1 MTNPST
7 KVSTKVLD
15 KKYNF
20 KIEYKLIKNK
30 ELLKS
35 RLSEIPKSSGCY
47 LFKDIDNNLLYIGK
61 SKTLRNRVSSYFN
74 NYAEL
79 SPRLSLMVRQITE
92 IEIIVTDSEYEAL
105 NLESNLIKTNK
116 PYFNILLKDDKKY
129 PYLCITWSEQYP
141 RIFITRKRRNRN
153 NFDRYYGP
161 YVDVGLLRKTLFI
174 IKKIFPLRQRP
185 RPVYKDRT
193 CLNYSIGRCP
203 GVCQEIISSE
213 DYKKTMKQVS
223 MIFQGR
229 NDDLEV
235 FLERKMNQYSNDLE
249 FENAAKI
256 RDQISGLKLLTE
268 SQKISIPDSSINR
281 DIFGIVSEN
290 NISSIQ
296 IFQMRSG
303 KLIGRIGYTQKID
316 NRDEKEILQRVLE
329 EHYIN
334 VEGVE
339 IPSEILLQFN
349 LPKHNTIEEWLS
361 ELRQKKVKLIIP
373 KRNKKFE
380 TVEMVLKN
388 AKLELERILN
398 GIQDNESAIED
409 LTQILELT
417 NQPRRIEG
425 YDISHIQG
433 TDPVASQVVFIDGI
447 PSKQNYRK
455 YKIKDPNIFIGH
467 SDDFASIYEVIYR
480 RFKKWSKFKIDG
492 GDISSLQDKK
502 KSALENDLLTDW
514 PDLIMID
521 GGKGQ
526 LNAALKAL
534 TQLDLHE
541 EVSICSLA
549 KKNEEIFIPGFSK
562 SLDTDQNQKGLLLLR
577 RVRDEA
583 HRFALSF
590 HRNKRSTRMN
600 RSQLSQI
607 PGLGPSRIKDLLEH
621 FNSIDAIRIASRE
634 ELSKVK
640 GLGMHSAN
648 DIYNYF
654 NEL

>member
-1 MTNPST
+1 MSNSSIE
-7 KVSTKVLD
+7 KINN
-15 KKYNF
+15 KYNF
-20 KIEYKLIKNK
+20 KIEYKLINNK

-61 SKTLRNRVSSYFN
+61 SKKLRSRVSSYFN
-74 NYAEL
+74 NYSDL
-79 SPRLSLMVRQITE
+79 TPRLSLMVRQITE

-129 PYLCITWSEQYP
+129 PYLCITWSEKYP
-141 RIFITRKRRNRN
+141 RIFITRRRRNRN
-153 NFDRYYGP
+153 NLDRYYGP
-161 YVDVGLLRKTLFI
+161 YVDVGLLRRTLFT

-203 GVCQEIISSE
+203 GVCQEVISSD
-213 DYKKTMKQVS
+213 DYKKIMKQVS

-229 NDDLEV
+229 NDDLEI
-235 FLERKMNQYSNDLE
+235 FLQKKMLQFSNDLDY
-249 FENAAKI
+249 ENAAKI

-281 DIFGIVSEN
+281 DIFGIVSEKN
-290 NISSIQ
+290 VASIQ

-303 KLIGRIGYTQKID
+303 KLIGRIGYSQKLNNEDENLILQKI
-316 NRDEKEILQRVLE
+316 LE
-329 EHYIN
+329 EHYMN
-334 VEGVE
+334 VEPVE
-339 IPSEILLQFN
+339 IPSEILIQYN
-349 LPKHNTIEEWLS
+349 LPKQATIEDWLT
-361 ELRQKKVKLIIP
+361 ELRKKKVKILIP
-373 KRNKKFE
+373 KRNKKHE

-388 AKLELERILN
+388 AKLELDRILN
-398 GIQDNESAIED
+398 GIQDNESSIED
-409 LTQILELT
+409 LAQILELSE
-417 NQPRRIEG
+417 QPKRIEG

-433 TDPVASQVVFIDGI
+433 SDPVASQVVFIDGI
-447 PSKQNYRK
+447 PSKQHYRK
-455 YKIKDPNIFIGH
+455 YKIKDPNVFIGH
-467 SDDFASIYEVIYR
+467 SDDFASIYEVILR
-480 RFKKWSKFKIDG
+480 RFKKWSRFKESG
-492 GDISSLQDKK
+492 GDFSILNDKTNSK
-502 KSALENDLLTDW
+502 LDNELLSDW

-526 LNAALKAL
+526 LNAAIKAL
-534 TQLDLHE
+534 KELNLEE
-541 EVSICSLA
+541 EVTICSLA
-549 KKNEEIFIPGFSK
+549 KKNEEIFIPGFTK
-562 SLDTDQNQKGLLLLR
+562 SLDTDENQKGVLLLR

-590 HRNKRSTRMN
+590 HRDKRSKRMN

-607 PGLGPSRIKDLLEH
+607 SGLGPSRIKELLEH
-621 FNSIDAIRIASRE
+621 FKSIDAIRIASKE
-634 ELSKVK
+634 DLSKVK
-640 GLGMHSAN
+640 GLGKNSVN
-648 DIYNYF
+648 DIYEYF

>member
-1 MTNPST
+1 MSNSSIE
-7 KVSTKVLD
+7 KINN
-15 KKYNF
+15 KYNF
-20 KIEYKLIKNK
+20 KIEYKLINNK

-61 SKTLRNRVSSYFN
+61 SKKLRSRVSSYFN
-74 NYAEL
+74 NYSDL
-79 SPRLSLMVRQITE
+79 TPRLSLMVRQITE

-129 PYLCITWSEQYP
+129 PYLCITWSEKYP
-141 RIFITRKRRNRN
+141 RIFITRRRRNRN
-153 NFDRYYGP
+153 NLDRYYGP
-161 YVDVGLLRKTLFI
+161 YVDVGLLRRTLFT

-203 GVCQEIISSE
+203 GVCQEVISSD
-213 DYKKTMKQVS
+213 DYKKIMKQVS

-229 NDDLEV
+229 NDDLEI
-235 FLERKMNQYSNDLE
+235 FLQKKMLQFSNDLDY
-249 FENAAKI
+249 ENAAKI

-281 DIFGIVSEN
+281 DIFGIVSEKN
-290 NISSIQ
+290 VASIQ

-303 KLIGRIGYTQKID
+303 KLIGRIGYSQKLNNEDENLILQKI
-316 NRDEKEILQRVLE
+316 LE
-329 EHYIN
+329 EHYMN
-334 VEGVE
+334 VEPVE
-339 IPSEILLQFN
+339 IPSEILIQYN
-349 LPKHNTIEEWLS
+349 LPKQATIEDWLT
-361 ELRQKKVKLIIP
+361 ELRKKKVKMIIP
-373 KRNKKFE
+373 KRNKKHE

-388 AKLELERILN
+388 AKLELDRILN
-398 GIQDNESAIED
+398 GIQDNESSIED
-409 LTQILELT
+409 LAQILELSE
-417 NQPRRIEG
+417 QPKRIEG

-433 TDPVASQVVFIDGI
+433 SDPVASQVVFIDGV
-447 PSKQNYRK
+447 PSKQHYRK
-455 YKIKDPNIFIGH
+455 YKIKDPNVFIGH
-467 SDDFASIYEVIYR
+467 SDDFASIYEVIQR
-480 RFKKWSKFKIDG
+480 RCKKWSRFKKNG
-492 GDISSLQDKK
+492 GDFSILNDKTNSK
-502 KSALENDLLTDW
+502 LDNELLSDW

-526 LNAALKAL
+526 LNAAIKAL
-534 TQLDLHE
+534 KELNLEE
-541 EVSICSLA
+541 EVTICSLA
-549 KKNEEIFIPGFSK
+549 KKNEEIFIPGFTK
-562 SLDTDQNQKGLLLLR
+562 SLDTDENQKGVLLLR

-590 HRNKRSTRMN
+590 HRDKRSKRMN

-607 PGLGPSRIKDLLEH
+607 SGLGPSRIRELLEH
-621 FNSIDAIRIASRE
+621 FKSIDAIRIASKE
-634 ELSKVK
+634 DLSKVK
-640 GLGMHSAN
+640 GLGKNSVN
-648 DIYNYF
+648 DIYEYF

>member
-30 ELLKS
+30 DLLKS

-47 LFKDIDNNLLYIGK
+47 LFKDIDNNFLYIGK

-249 FENAAKI
+249 FENAAKV

-316 NRDEKEILQRVLE
+316 NSDETEILQRVLE

-480 RFKKWSKFKIDG
+480 RFKKWSKFKNDG

-502 KSALENDLLTDW
+502 KSTLENDLLTDW

-541 EVSICSLA
+541 EVNICSLA

-634 ELSKVK
+634 ELSKVI

>member
-1 MTNPST
+1 MSNSSIE
-7 KVSTKVLD
+7 KINN
-15 KKYNF
+15 KYNF
-20 KIEYKLIKNK
+20 KIEYKLINNK

-61 SKTLRNRVSSYFN
+61 SKKLRSRVSSYFN
-74 NYAEL
+74 NYSDL
-79 SPRLSLMVRQITE
+79 TPRLSLMVRQITE

-129 PYLCITWSEQYP
+129 PYLCITWSEKYP
-141 RIFITRKRRNRN
+141 RIFITRRRRNRN
-153 NFDRYYGP
+153 NLDRYYGP
-161 YVDVGLLRKTLFI
+161 YVDVGLLRRTLFT

-203 GVCQEIISSE
+203 GVCQEVISSD
-213 DYKKTMKQVS
+213 DYKKIMKQVS

-229 NDDLEV
+229 NDDLEI
-235 FLERKMNQYSNDLE
+235 FLQKKMLQFSNDLDY
-249 FENAAKI
+249 ENAAKI

-281 DIFGIVSEN
+281 DIFGIVSEKN
-290 NISSIQ
+290 VASIQ

-303 KLIGRIGYTQKID
+303 KLIGRIGYSQKLNNEDENLILQKI
-316 NRDEKEILQRVLE
+316 LE
-329 EHYIN
+329 EHYMN
-334 VEGVE
+334 VEPVE
-339 IPSEILLQFN
+339 IPSEILIQYN
-349 LPKHNTIEEWLS
+349 LPKQATIEDWLT
-361 ELRQKKVKLIIP
+361 ELRKKKVKILIP
-373 KRNKKFE
+373 KRNKKHE

-388 AKLELERILN
+388 AKLELDRILN
-398 GIQDNESAIED
+398 GIQDNESSIED
-409 LTQILELT
+409 LAQILELSE
-417 NQPRRIEG
+417 QPKRIEG

-433 TDPVASQVVFIDGI
+433 SDPVASQVVFIDGV
-447 PSKQNYRK
+447 PSKQHYRK
-455 YKIKDPNIFIGH
+455 YKIKDPNVFVGH
-467 SDDFASIYEVIYR
+467 SDDFASIYEVINR
-480 RFKKWSKFKIDG
+480 RFKKWSRFKKNG
-492 GDISSLQDKK
+492 GDFSTLNDKANSK
-502 KSALENDLLTDW
+502 LDNELLSDW

-526 LNAALKAL
+526 LNAAIKAL
-534 TQLDLHE
+534 KELNLEE
-541 EVSICSLA
+541 EVTICSLA
-549 KKNEEIFIPGFSK
+549 KKNEEIFIPGFTK
-562 SLDTDQNQKGLLLLR
+562 SLDTDENQKGVLLLR

-590 HRNKRSTRMN
+590 HRDKRSKRMN

-607 PGLGPSRIKDLLEH
+607 SGLGPSRIRELLEH
-621 FNSIDAIRIASRE
+621 FKSIDAIRIASKE
-634 ELSKVK
+634 DLSKVK
-640 GLGMHSAN
+640 GLGKNSVN
-648 DIYNYF
+648 DIYEYF

>member
-1 MTNPST
+1 MSNSSIE
-7 KVSTKVLD
+7 KINN
-15 KKYNF
+15 KYNF
-20 KIEYKLIKNK
+20 KIEYKLINNK

-61 SKTLRNRVSSYFN
+61 SKKLRSRVSSYFN
-74 NYAEL
+74 NYSDL
-79 SPRLSLMVRQITE
+79 TPRLSLMVRQITE

-129 PYLCITWSEQYP
+129 PYLCITWSEKYP
-141 RIFITRKRRNRN
+141 RIFITRRRRNRN
-153 NFDRYYGP
+153 NLDRYYGP
-161 YVDVGLLRKTLFI
+161 YVDVGLLRRTLFT

-203 GVCQEIISSE
+203 GVCQEVISSD
-213 DYKKTMKQVS
+213 DYKKIMKQVS

-229 NDDLEV
+229 NDDLEI
-235 FLERKMNQYSNDLE
+235 FLQKKMLQFSNDLDY
-249 FENAAKI
+249 ENAAKI

-281 DIFGIVSEN
+281 DIFGIVSEKN
-290 NISSIQ
+290 VASIQ

-303 KLIGRIGYTQKID
+303 KLIGRIGYSQKLNNEDENLILQKI
-316 NRDEKEILQRVLE
+316 LE
-329 EHYIN
+329 EHYMN
-334 VEGVE
+334 VEAVE
-339 IPSEILLQFN
+339 IPSEILIQYN
-349 LPKHNTIEEWLS
+349 LPKQATIEDWLT
-361 ELRQKKVKLIIP
+361 ELRKKKVKILIP
-373 KRNKKFE
+373 KRNKKHE

-388 AKLELERILN
+388 AKLELDRILN
-398 GIQDNESAIED
+398 GIQDNESSIED
-409 LTQILELT
+409 LAQILELSE
-417 NQPRRIEG
+417 QPKRIEG

-433 TDPVASQVVFIDGI
+433 SDPVASQVVFIDGI
-447 PSKQNYRK
+447 PSKQHYRK
-455 YKIKDPNIFIGH
+455 YKIKDPNVFVGH
-467 SDDFASIYEVIYR
+467 SDDFASIYEVIHR
-480 RFKKWSKFKIDG
+480 RFKKWSRFKKSG
-492 GDISSLQDKK
+492 GDFSILNDKTNSK
-502 KSALENDLLTDW
+502 LDNELLSDW

-526 LNAALKAL
+526 LNAAIKAL
-534 TQLDLHE
+534 KELNLEE
-541 EVSICSLA
+541 EVTICSLA

-562 SLDTDQNQKGLLLLR
+562 SLDTDENQKGVLLLR

-590 HRNKRSTRMN
+590 HRDKRSKRMN

-607 PGLGPSRIKDLLEH
+607 SGLGPSRIRELLEH
-621 FNSIDAIRIASRE
+621 FKSIDAIRIASKE
-634 ELSKVK
+634 DLSKVK
-640 GLGMHSAN
+640 GLGKNSVN
-648 DIYNYF
+648 DIYEYF

>member
-1 MTNPST
+1 MSNSSIETIDN
-7 KVSTKVLD
+7 
-15 KKYNF
+15 KYNF
-20 KIEYKLIKNK
+20 KIEYKLINNK

-61 SKTLRNRVSSYFN
+61 SKKLRSRVSSYFN
-74 NYAEL
+74 NYSDL
-79 SPRLSLMVRQITE
+79 TPRLSLMVRQITE

-129 PYLCITWSEQYP
+129 PYLCITWSEKYP
-141 RIFITRKRRNRN
+141 RIFITRRRRNRN
-153 NFDRYYGP
+153 NLDRYYGP
-161 YVDVGLLRKTLFI
+161 YVDVGLLRRTLFT

-203 GVCQEIISSE
+203 GVCQEVISSD
-213 DYKKTMKQVS
+213 DYKKIMKQVS

-229 NDDLEV
+229 NDDLEI
-235 FLERKMNQYSNDLE
+235 FLQKKMLQFSNDLDY
-249 FENAAKI
+249 ENAAKI

-281 DIFGIVSEN
+281 DIFGIVSEKN
-290 NISSIQ
+290 VASIQ

-303 KLIGRIGYTQKID
+303 KLIGRIGYSQKLNNEDENLILQKI
-316 NRDEKEILQRVLE
+316 LE
-329 EHYIN
+329 EHYMN
-334 VEGVE
+334 VEPVE
-339 IPSEILLQFN
+339 IPSEILIQYN
-349 LPKHNTIEEWLS
+349 LPKQATIEDWLTD
-361 ELRQKKVKLIIP
+361 LRKKKVKILIP
-373 KRNKKFE
+373 KRNKKHE

-388 AKLELERILN
+388 AKLELDRILN
-398 GIQDNESAIED
+398 GIQDNESSIED
-409 LTQILELT
+409 LAQILELSE
-417 NQPRRIEG
+417 QPKRIEG

-433 TDPVASQVVFIDGI
+433 SDPVASQVVFIDGI
-447 PSKQNYRK
+447 PSKQHYRK
-455 YKIKDPNIFIGH
+455 YKIKDPNVFVGH
-467 SDDFASIYEVIYR
+467 SDDFASIYEVIHR
-480 RFKKWSKFKIDG
+480 RFKKWSRFKKSG
-492 GDISSLQDKK
+492 GDFSILNDKTNSK
-502 KSALENDLLTDW
+502 LDNELLSDW

-526 LNAALKAL
+526 LNAAIKAL
-534 TQLDLHE
+534 KELNLEE
-541 EVSICSLA
+541 EVTICSLA
-549 KKNEEIFIPGFSK
+549 KKNEEIFIPGFTK
-562 SLDTDQNQKGLLLLR
+562 SLDTDENQKGVLLLR

-590 HRNKRSTRMN
+590 HRDKRSKRMN

-607 PGLGPSRIKDLLEH
+607 SGLGPSRIRELLEH
-621 FNSIDAIRIASRE
+621 FKSIDAIRIASKE
-634 ELSKVK
+634 DLSKVK
-640 GLGMHSAN
+640 GLGKNSVN
-648 DIYNYF
+648 DIYEYF

>member
-1 MTNPST
+1 MSNSYIET
-7 KVSTKVLD
+7 LD
-15 KKYNF
+15 NKYNF
-20 KIEYKLIKNK
+20 KIEYKLINNK

-61 SKTLRNRVSSYFN
+61 SKKLRSRVSSYFN
-74 NYAEL
+74 NFSDL
-79 SPRLSLMVRQITE
+79 TPRLSLMVRQITE

-129 PYLCITWSEQYP
+129 PYLCITWSEKYP
-141 RIFITRKRRNRN
+141 RIFITRRRRNRN
-153 NFDRYYGP
+153 NLDRYYGP
-161 YVDVGLLRKTLFI
+161 YVDVGLLRRTLFT

-203 GVCQEIISSE
+203 GVCQEVISSE
-213 DYKKTMKQVS
+213 DYKKIMKQVS

-229 NDDLEV
+229 NDDLEI
-235 FLERKMNQYSNDLE
+235 FLQKKMLQFSNDLDY
-249 FENAAKI
+249 ENAAKI

-281 DIFGIVSEN
+281 DIFGIVSEKN
-290 NISSIQ
+290 VASIQ

-303 KLIGRIGYTQKID
+303 KLIGRIGYSQKL
-316 NRDEKEILQRVLE
+316 NNEDENLILQKVLE
-329 EHYIN
+329 EHYMN

-339 IPSEILLQFN
+339 IPSEILIQYK
-349 LPKHNTIEEWLS
+349 LPKQTTIEDWLTD
-361 ELRQKKVKLIIP
+361 LRKKKVKIIIP
-373 KRNKKFE
+373 KRYKKHE

-388 AKLELERILN
+388 AKLELDRILN
-398 GIQDNESAIED
+398 GIQDSESSIED
-409 LTQILELT
+409 LAQILELSE
-417 NQPRRIEG
+417 QPKRIEG

-447 PSKQNYRK
+447 PSKQHYRK
-455 YKIKDPNIFIGH
+455 YKIQDPNIFIGH
-467 SDDFASIYEVIYR
+467 SDDFASIYEVIHR
-480 RFKKWSKFKIDG
+480 RFRKWSRFKNSG
-492 GDISSLQDKK
+492 GDFSILNDKTNSK
-502 KSALENDLLTDW
+502 LDNELLSDW

-526 LNAALKAL
+526 LNAAIKAL
-534 TQLDLHE
+534 KELNLEE
-541 EVSICSLA
+541 EVTICSLA
-549 KKNEEIFIPGFSK
+549 KKNEEIFIPGFTK
-562 SLDTDQNQKGLLLLR
+562 SLDTDENQKGVLLLR
-577 RVRDEA
+577 RIRDEA

-590 HRNKRSTRMN
+590 HRDKRSKRMN

-607 PGLGPSRIKDLLEH
+607 SGLGPSRIRELLEH
-621 FNSIDAIRIASRE
+621 FKSIDAIRIATKE
-634 ELSKVK
+634 DLSKVK
-640 GLGMHSAN
+640 GLGKNSVN
-648 DIYNYF
+648 DIYEYF
-654 NEL
+654 HEL

>member
-1 MTNPST
+1 MSNSSIE
-7 KVSTKVLD
+7 KID
-15 KKYNF
+15 NKYNF
-20 KIEYKLIKNK
+20 KIEYKLINNK

-61 SKTLRNRVSSYFN
+61 SKKLRSRVSSYFN
-74 NYAEL
+74 NYSDL
-79 SPRLSLMVRQITE
+79 TPRLSLMVRQITE

-129 PYLCITWSEQYP
+129 PYLCITWSEKYP
-141 RIFITRKRRNRN
+141 RIFITRRRRNRN
-153 NFDRYYGP
+153 NLDRYYGP
-161 YVDVGLLRKTLFI
+161 YVDVGLLRRTLFT

-203 GVCQEIISSE
+203 GVCQEVISSD
-213 DYKKTMKQVS
+213 DYKKIMKQVS

-229 NDDLEV
+229 NDDLEI
-235 FLERKMNQYSNDLE
+235 FLQKKMLQFSNDLDY
-249 FENAAKI
+249 ENAAKI

-281 DIFGIVSEN
+281 DIFGIVSEKN
-290 NISSIQ
+290 VASIQ

-303 KLIGRIGYTQKID
+303 KLIGRIGYSQKLNNEDENLILQKI
-316 NRDEKEILQRVLE
+316 LE
-329 EHYIN
+329 EHYMN
-334 VEGVE
+334 VEPVE
-339 IPSEILLQFN
+339 IPSEILIQYN
-349 LPKHNTIEEWLS
+349 LPKQATIEDWLT
-361 ELRQKKVKLIIP
+361 ELRKKKVKILIP
-373 KRNKKFE
+373 KRNKKHE

-388 AKLELERILN
+388 AKLELDRILN
-398 GIQDNESAIED
+398 GIQDNESSIED
-409 LTQILELT
+409 LAQILELSE
-417 NQPRRIEG
+417 QPKRIEG

-433 TDPVASQVVFIDGI
+433 SDPVASQVVFIDGI
-447 PSKQNYRK
+447 PSKQDYRK
-455 YKIKDPNIFIGH
+455 YKIKDPNVFVGH
-467 SDDFASIYEVIYR
+467 SDDFASIYEVIQR
-480 RFKKWSKFKIDG
+480 RFKKWSRFKESG
-492 GDISSLQDKK
+492 GDFSILNDKTNSK
-502 KSALENDLLTDW
+502 LDNELLSDW

-526 LNAALKAL
+526 LNAAIKAL
-534 TQLDLHE
+534 KELNLEE
-541 EVSICSLA
+541 EVTICSLA
-549 KKNEEIFIPGFSK
+549 KKNEEIFIPGFTK
-562 SLDTDQNQKGLLLLR
+562 SLDTDENQKGVLLLR

-590 HRNKRSTRMN
+590 HRDKRSKRMN

-607 PGLGPSRIKDLLEH
+607 SGLGPSRIRELLEH
-621 FNSIDAIRIASRE
+621 FKSIDAIRIASKE
-634 ELSKVK
+634 DLSKVK
-640 GLGMHSAN
+640 GLGKNSVN
-648 DIYNYF
+648 DIYEYF

>member
-1 MTNPST
+1 MSNSSIE
-7 KVSTKVLD
+7 KID
-15 KKYNF
+15 NKYNF
-20 KIEYKLIKNK
+20 KIEYKLINNK

-61 SKTLRNRVSSYFN
+61 SKKLRSRVSSYFN
-74 NYAEL
+74 NFSDL
-79 SPRLSLMVRQITE
+79 TPRLSLMVRQITE

-129 PYLCITWSEQYP
+129 PYLCITWSEKYP
-141 RIFITRKRRNRN
+141 RIFITRRRRNRN
-153 NFDRYYGP
+153 NLDRYYGP
-161 YVDVGLLRKTLFI
+161 YVDVGLLRRTLFT

-203 GVCQEIISSE
+203 GVCQEVISSD
-213 DYKKTMKQVS
+213 DYKKIMKQVS

-229 NDDLEV
+229 NDDLEI
-235 FLERKMNQYSNDLE
+235 FLQKKMLQFSNDLDY
-249 FENAAKI
+249 ENAAKI

-281 DIFGIVSEN
+281 DIFGIVSEKN
-290 NISSIQ
+290 VASIQ

-303 KLIGRIGYTQKID
+303 KLIGRIGYSQKLNNEDENLILQKI
-316 NRDEKEILQRVLE
+316 LE
-329 EHYIN
+329 EHYMN
-334 VEGVE
+334 VEAVE
-339 IPSEILLQFN
+339 IPSEILIQYN
-349 LPKHNTIEEWLS
+349 LPKQATIEDWLT
-361 ELRQKKVKLIIP
+361 ELRKKKVKILIP
-373 KRNKKFE
+373 KRNKKHE

-388 AKLELERILN
+388 AKLELDRILN
-398 GIQDNESAIED
+398 GIQDNESSIED
-409 LTQILELT
+409 LAQILELSE
-417 NQPRRIEG
+417 QPKRIEG

-433 TDPVASQVVFIDGI
+433 SDPVASQVVFIDGI
-447 PSKQNYRK
+447 PSKQHYRK
-455 YKIKDPNIFIGH
+455 YKIKDPNVFIGH
-467 SDDFASIYEVIYR
+467 SDDFASIYEVIHR
-480 RFKKWSKFKIDG
+480 RFKKWSRFKKSG
-492 GDISSLQDKK
+492 GDFSILNDKTNSK
-502 KSALENDLLTDW
+502 LDNELLSDW

-526 LNAALKAL
+526 LNAAIKAL
-534 TQLDLHE
+534 KELNLEE
-541 EVSICSLA
+541 EVTICSLA
-549 KKNEEIFIPGFSK
+549 KKNEEIFIPGFTK
-562 SLDTDQNQKGLLLLR
+562 SLDTDENQKGVLLLR

-590 HRNKRSTRMN
+590 HRDKRSKRMN

-607 PGLGPSRIKDLLEH
+607 SGLGPSRIRELLEH
-621 FNSIDAIRIASRE
+621 FKSIDAIRIASKE
-634 ELSKVK
+634 DLSKVK
-640 GLGMHSAN
+640 GLGKNSVN
-648 DIYNYF
+648 DIYEYF

>member
-1 MTNPST
+1 MSNSSIE
-7 KVSTKVLD
+7 KID
-15 KKYNF
+15 NKYNF
-20 KIEYKLIKNK
+20 KIEYKLINNK

-61 SKTLRNRVSSYFN
+61 SKKLRSRVSSYFN
-74 NYAEL
+74 NYSDL
-79 SPRLSLMVRQITE
+79 TPRLSLMVRQITE

-129 PYLCITWSEQYP
+129 PYLCITWSEKYP
-141 RIFITRKRRNRN
+141 RIFITRRRNRN
-153 NFDRYYGP
+153 NLDRYYGP
-161 YVDVGLLRKTLFI
+161 YVDVGLLRRTLFT

-203 GVCQEIISSE
+203 GVCQEVISSD
-213 DYKKTMKQVS
+213 DYKKIMQQVS

-229 NDDLEV
+229 NDDLEI
-235 FLERKMNQYSNDLE
+235 FLQKKMLQFSNDLDY
-249 FENAAKI
+249 ENAAKI

-281 DIFGIVSEN
+281 DIFGIVSEKN
-290 NISSIQ
+290 VASIQ

-303 KLIGRIGYTQKID
+303 KLIGRIGYSQKLNNEDENHILQKI
-316 NRDEKEILQRVLE
+316 LE
-329 EHYIN
+329 EHYMN
-334 VEGVE
+334 VEAVE
-339 IPSEILLQFN
+339 IPSEILIQYN
-349 LPKHNTIEEWLS
+349 LPKQATIEDWLT
-361 ELRQKKVKLIIP
+361 ELRKKKVKILIP
-373 KRNKKFE
+373 KRNKKHE

-388 AKLELERILN
+388 AKLELDRILN
-398 GIQDNESAIED
+398 GIQDNESSIED
-409 LTQILELT
+409 LAQILELSE
-417 NQPRRIEG
+417 QPKRIEG

-433 TDPVASQVVFIDGI
+433 SDPVASQVVFIDGI
-447 PSKQNYRK
+447 PSKQHYRK
-455 YKIKDPNIFIGH
+455 YKIKDPNVFVGH
-467 SDDFASIYEVIYR
+467 SDDFASIYEVIHR
-480 RFKKWSKFKIDG
+480 RFKKWSRFKKSG
-492 GDISSLQDKK
+492 GDFSILNDKTNSK
-502 KSALENDLLTDW
+502 LDNELLSDW

-526 LNAALKAL
+526 LNAAIKAL
-534 TQLDLHE
+534 NELNLEE
-541 EVSICSLA
+541 EVTICSLA
-549 KKNEEIFIPGFSK
+549 KKNEEIFIPGFTK
-562 SLDTDQNQKGLLLLR
+562 SLDTDENQKGVLLLR

-590 HRNKRSTRMN
+590 HRDKRSKRMN

-607 PGLGPSRIKDLLEH
+607 SGLGPSRIRELLEY
-621 FNSIDAIRIASRE
+621 FKSIDAIRIASKE
-634 ELSKVK
+634 DLSKVK
-640 GLGMHSAN
+640 GLGKNSVN
-648 DIYNYF
+648 DIYEYF

>member
-1 MTNPST
+1 MSNSSIE
-7 KVSTKVLD
+7 KINN
-15 KKYNF
+15 KYNF
-20 KIEYKLIKNK
+20 KIEYKLINNK

-61 SKTLRNRVSSYFN
+61 SKKLRSRVSSYFN
-74 NYAEL
+74 NYSDL
-79 SPRLSLMVRQITE
+79 TPRLSLMVRQITE

-129 PYLCITWSEQYP
+129 PYLCITWSEKYP
-141 RIFITRKRRNRN
+141 RIFITRRRRNRN
-153 NFDRYYGP
+153 NLDRYYGP
-161 YVDVGLLRKTLFI
+161 YVDVGLLRRTLFT

-203 GVCQEIISSE
+203 GVCQEVISSD
-213 DYKKTMKQVS
+213 DYKKIMKQVS

-229 NDDLEV
+229 NDDLEI
-235 FLERKMNQYSNDLE
+235 FLQKKMLQFSNDLDY
-249 FENAAKI
+249 ENAAKI

-281 DIFGIVSEN
+281 DIFGIVSEKN
-290 NISSIQ
+290 VASIQ

-303 KLIGRIGYTQKID
+303 KLIGRIGYSQKLNNEDENLILQKI
-316 NRDEKEILQRVLE
+316 LE
-329 EHYIN
+329 EHYMN
-334 VEGVE
+334 VEAVE
-339 IPSEILLQFN
+339 IPSEILIQYN
-349 LPKHNTIEEWLS
+349 LPKQATIEDWLT
-361 ELRQKKVKLIIP
+361 ELRKKKVKILIP
-373 KRNKKFE
+373 KRNKKHE

-388 AKLELERILN
+388 AKLELDRILN
-398 GIQDNESAIED
+398 GIQDNESSIED
-409 LTQILELT
+409 LAQILELSE
-417 NQPRRIEG
+417 QPKRIEG

-433 TDPVASQVVFIDGI
+433 SDPVASQVVFIDGI
-447 PSKQNYRK
+447 PSKQHYRK
-455 YKIKDPNIFIGH
+455 YKIKDPNVFIGH
-467 SDDFASIYEVIYR
+467 SDDFASIYEVIHR
-480 RFKKWSKFKIDG
+480 RFKKWSRFKKSG
-492 GDISSLQDKK
+492 GDFSILNDKTNSK
-502 KSALENDLLTDW
+502 LDNELLSDW

-526 LNAALKAL
+526 LNAAIKAL
-534 TQLDLHE
+534 KELNLEE
-541 EVSICSLA
+541 EVTICSLA
-549 KKNEEIFIPGFSK
+549 KKNEEIFIPGFTK
-562 SLDTDQNQKGLLLLR
+562 SLDTDQNQKGVLLLR

-590 HRNKRSTRMN
+590 HRDKRSKRMN

-607 PGLGPSRIKDLLEH
+607 SGLGPSRIRELLEH
-621 FNSIDAIRIASRE
+621 FKSIDAIRIASKE
-634 ELSKVK
+634 DLSKVK
-640 GLGMHSAN
+640 GLGKNSVN
-648 DIYNYF
+648 DIYEYF

>member
-1 MTNPST
+1 MSNSSIE
-7 KVSTKVLD
+7 KINN
-15 KKYNF
+15 KYNF
-20 KIEYKLIKNK
+20 KIEYKLINNK

-61 SKTLRNRVSSYFN
+61 SKKLRSRVSSYFN
-74 NYAEL
+74 NYSDL
-79 SPRLSLMVRQITE
+79 TPRLSLMVRQITE

-129 PYLCITWSEQYP
+129 PYLCITWSEKYP
-141 RIFITRKRRNRN
+141 RIFITRRRRNRN
-153 NFDRYYGP
+153 NLDRYYGP
-161 YVDVGLLRKTLFI
+161 YVDVGLLRRTLFT

-203 GVCQEIISSE
+203 GVCQEVISSD
-213 DYKKTMKQVS
+213 DYKKIMKQVS

-229 NDDLEV
+229 NDDLEI
-235 FLERKMNQYSNDLE
+235 FLQKKMLQFSNDLDY
-249 FENAAKI
+249 ENAAKI

-281 DIFGIVSEN
+281 DIFGIVSEKN
-290 NISSIQ
+290 VASIQ

-303 KLIGRIGYTQKID
+303 KLIGRIGYSQKLNNEDENLILQKI
-316 NRDEKEILQRVLE
+316 LE
-329 EHYIN
+329 EHYMN
-334 VEGVE
+334 VEPVE
-339 IPSEILLQFN
+339 IPSEILIQYN
-349 LPKHNTIEEWLS
+349 LPKQATIEDWLT
-361 ELRQKKVKLIIP
+361 ELRKKKVKILIP
-373 KRNKKFE
+373 KRNKKHE

-388 AKLELERILN
+388 AKLELDRILN
-398 GIQDNESAIED
+398 GIQDNESSIED
-409 LTQILELT
+409 LAQILELSE
-417 NQPRRIEG
+417 QPKRIEG

-433 TDPVASQVVFIDGI
+433 SDPVASQVVFIDGI
-447 PSKQNYRK
+447 PSKQHYRK
-455 YKIKDPNIFIGH
+455 YKIKDPNDFVGH
-467 SDDFASIYEVIYR
+467 SDDFASIYEVIQR
-480 RFKKWSKFKIDG
+480 RFKKWSRFKESG
-492 GDISSLQDKK
+492 GDFSILNDKTNSK
-502 KSALENDLLTDW
+502 LDNELLSDW

-526 LNAALKAL
+526 LNAAIKAL
-534 TQLDLHE
+534 KELNLEE
-541 EVSICSLA
+541 EVTICSLA
-549 KKNEEIFIPGFSK
+549 KKNEEIFIPGFTK
-562 SLDTDQNQKGLLLLR
+562 SLDTDENQKGVLLLR

-590 HRNKRSTRMN
+590 HRDKRSKRMN

-607 PGLGPSRIKDLLEH
+607 SGLGPSRIRELLEH
-621 FNSIDAIRIASRE
+621 FKSIDAIRIASKE
-634 ELSKVK
+634 DLSKVK
-640 GLGMHSAN
+640 GLGKNSVN
-648 DIYNYF
+648 DIYEYF

>member
-20 KIEYKLIKNK
+20 KIEYKLVKNK
-30 ELLKS
+30 DLLKS

-92 IEIIVTDSEYEAL
+92 IEIIITDSEYEAL

-316 NRDEKEILQRVLE
+316 NSDETEILQRVLE

-480 RFKKWSKFKIDG
+480 RFKKWSKFKNDG

-502 KSALENDLLTDW
+502 KSTLENDLLTDW

-541 EVSICSLA
+541 EVNICSLA

>member
-1 MTNPST
+1 MSNSFI
-7 KVSTKVLD
+7 KKID

-20 KIEYKLIKNK
+20 KIEYKLINNK

-61 SKTLRNRVSSYFN
+61 SKKLRSRVSSYFN
-74 NYAEL
+74 NFADL
-79 SPRLSLMVRQITE
+79 TPRLSLMVRQITE
-92 IEIIVTDSEYEAL
+92 IEIIITDSEYEAL

-129 PYLCITWSEQYP
+129 PYLCITWSEKYP
-141 RIFITRKRRNRN
+141 RIFITRRRRNRN
-153 NFDRYYGP
+153 NLDRYYGP
-161 YVDVGLLRKTLFI
+161 YVDVGLLRRTLFT

-203 GVCQEIISSE
+203 GVCQEIISSD
-213 DYKKTMKQVS
+213 DYKKIIKQVS

-229 NDDLEV
+229 NDDLEL
-235 FLERKMNQYSNDLE
+235 FLQTKMSQFSDDLDY
-249 FENAAKI
+249 ENAAKI
-256 RDQISGLKLLTE
+256 RDQITGLRLLTE

-281 DIFGIVSEN
+281 DIFGIVSEKN
-290 NISSIQ
+290 VASIQ

-303 KLIGRIGYTQKID
+303 KLIGRIGYSQKL
-316 NRDEKEILQRVLE
+316 NNEDENLILQRVLE
-329 EHYIN
+329 EHYMN

-339 IPSEILLQFN
+339 IPSEILMQYN
-349 LPKHNTIEEWLS
+349 LPKQKTLEDWLTQ
-361 ELRQKKVKLIIP
+361 LRKNKVKIIIP
-373 KRNKKFE
+373 KRNKKHE

-388 AKLELERILN
+388 AKLELDRILN
-398 GIQDNESAIED
+398 GIQDNESAVED
-409 LTQILELT
+409 LTQILELSE
-417 NQPRRIEG
+417 QPKRIEG

-433 TDPVASQVVFIDGI
+433 SDPVASQVVFIDGI
-447 PSKQNYRK
+447 PSKQHYRK
-455 YKIKDPNIFIGH
+455 YKIKDPNVFIGH

-480 RFKKWSKFKIDG
+480 RFRKWSRFKESG
-492 GDISSLQDKK
+492 GDFSILNDKTNSK
-502 KSALENDLLTDW
+502 LDNELLSDW

-526 LNAALKAL
+526 LNAAIKAL
-534 TQLDLHE
+534 KELNLEE
-541 EVSICSLA
+541 EVAICSLA
-549 KKNEEIFIPGFSK
+549 KKNEEIFIPGFTK
-562 SLDTDQNQKGLLLLR
+562 SLDTDENQKGVLLLR
-577 RVRDEA
+577 RLRDEA

-590 HRNKRSTRMN
+590 HRDKRSKRMN

-607 PGLGPSRIKDLLEH
+607 SGLGPSRIRKLLEH
-621 FNSIDAIRIASRE
+621 FKSIDAIRIASKE

-640 GLGMHSAN
+640 GLGKNSVN
-648 DIYNYF
+648 DIYEYF
-654 NEL
+654 HEL

>member
-30 ELLKS
+30 DLLKS

-256 RDQISGLKLLTE
+256 RDQILGLKLLTE

-303 KLIGRIGYTQKID
+303 KLIGRIGYTQKI
-316 NRDEKEILQRVLE
+316 NNNDEKEILQRVLE

-480 RFKKWSKFKIDG
+480 RFKKWSKFKNDG

-502 KSALENDLLTDW
+502 KSTLDNDLLTDW

-541 EVSICSLA
+541 EVNICSLA

>member
-7 KVSTKVLD
+7 KVTTKVID

-30 ELLKS
+30 DLLKS

-316 NRDEKEILQRVLE
+316 NSDETEILQRVLE

-492 GDISSLQDKK
+492 GEISSLQDKK
-502 KSALENDLLTDW
+502 KSTLENDLLTDW

-541 EVSICSLA
+541 EVNICSLA

>member
-1 MTNPST
+1 MSNSSIETIDN
-7 KVSTKVLD
+7 
-15 KKYNF
+15 KYNF
-20 KIEYKLIKNK
+20 KIEYKLINNK

-61 SKTLRNRVSSYFN
+61 SKKLRSRVSSYFN
-74 NYAEL
+74 NYSDL
-79 SPRLSLMVRQITE
+79 TPRLSLMVRQITE

-129 PYLCITWSEQYP
+129 PYLCITWSEKYP
-141 RIFITRKRRNRN
+141 RIFITRRRRNRN
-153 NFDRYYGP
+153 NLDRYYGP
-161 YVDVGLLRKTLFI
+161 YVDVGLLRRTLFT

-203 GVCQEIISSE
+203 GVCQEVISSD
-213 DYKKTMKQVS
+213 DYKKIMKQVS

-229 NDDLEV
+229 NDDLEI
-235 FLERKMNQYSNDLE
+235 FLQKKMLQFSNDLDY
-249 FENAAKI
+249 ENAAKI

-281 DIFGIVSEN
+281 DIFGIVSEKN
-290 NISSIQ
+290 VASIQ

-303 KLIGRIGYTQKID
+303 KLIGRIGYSQKLNNEDENLILQKI
-316 NRDEKEILQRVLE
+316 LE
-329 EHYIN
+329 EHYMN
-334 VEGVE
+334 VEAVE
-339 IPSEILLQFN
+339 IPSEILIQYN
-349 LPKHNTIEEWLS
+349 LPKQATIEDWLT
-361 ELRQKKVKLIIP
+361 ELRKKKVKILIP
-373 KRNKKFE
+373 KRNKKHE

-388 AKLELERILN
+388 AKLELDRILN
-398 GIQDNESAIED
+398 GIQDNESSIED
-409 LTQILELT
+409 LAQILELSE
-417 NQPRRIEG
+417 QPKRIEG

-433 TDPVASQVVFIDGI
+433 SDPVASQVVFIDGI
-447 PSKQNYRK
+447 PSKQHYRK
-455 YKIKDPNIFIGH
+455 YKIKDPNVFIGH
-467 SDDFASIYEVIYR
+467 SDDFASIYEVIHR
-480 RFKKWSKFKIDG
+480 RFKKWSRFKKSG
-492 GDISSLQDKK
+492 GDFSILNDKTNSK
-502 KSALENDLLTDW
+502 LDNELLSDW

-526 LNAALKAL
+526 LNAAIKAL
-534 TQLDLHE
+534 KELNLEE
-541 EVSICSLA
+541 EVTICSLA
-549 KKNEEIFIPGFSK
+549 KKNEEIFIPGFTK
-562 SLDTDQNQKGLLLLR
+562 SLDTDENQKGVLLLR

-590 HRNKRSTRMN
+590 HREKRSKRMN

-607 PGLGPSRIKDLLEH
+607 SGLGPSRIRELLEH
-621 FNSIDAIRIASRE
+621 FKSIDAIRIASKE
-634 ELSKVK
+634 DLSKVK
-640 GLGMHSAN
+640 GLGKNSVN
-648 DIYNYF
+648 DIYEYF